1 MNRKDRCGGVAT
13 LRSKVLT
20 ILRLA
25 GMDSVHGFDFIVRN
39 RTVIG
44 L

>member
-20 ILRLA
+20 ILRLD
-25 GMDSVHGFDFIVRN
+25 GYGTEFHGFEKY
-39 RTVIG
+39 TKK

>member
-20 ILRLA
+20 ILRFD
-25 GMDSVHGFDFIVRN
+25 GYGTEFHGFEKY
-39 RTVIG
+39 TKK